1 MTPRIKKLI
10 WQNLTGPKNLGVHP
24 FPDPIEHY
32 GPRDGHFVFC
42 SLCCVVSCKAS
53 APFAAR
59 LVFLLEPPK
68 TFDYIP
74 SLHAKEDNK
83 VDGQYAGKL
92 ITMLP

>member
-1 MTPRIKKLI
+1 MY
-10 WQNLTGPKNLGVHP
+10 

-32 GPRDGHFVFC
+32 GPQDGHFVFC
-42 SLCCVVSCKAS
+42 SLCCVASCKAS

-59 LVFLLEPPK
+59 LVFLLAHPK

-83 VDGQYAGKL
+83 VDGQYSGKL
-92 ITMLP
+92 ITMLPEVKLALAELGLFTESTFIQ